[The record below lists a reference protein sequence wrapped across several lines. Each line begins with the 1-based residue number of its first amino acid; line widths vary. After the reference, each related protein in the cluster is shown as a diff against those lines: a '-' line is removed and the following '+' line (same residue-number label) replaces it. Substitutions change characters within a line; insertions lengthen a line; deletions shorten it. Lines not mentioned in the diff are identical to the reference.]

1 MKPRFCRARLAGT
14 ILGVMA
20 AAGLAF
26 GAEGSFDRT
35 LTVSGAVDLEVTTGS
50 GGIHVR
56 TGDSSAVRV
65 HGTIRARG
73 SWSGISPEE
82 KVRRLE
88 ANPPI
93 EQAGSLIR
101 IGSIEDPELGRN
113 VSISYDLIVPAET
126 HLHSQTGSGDQ
137 SVDGIRGPLRASTG
151 SGGLRLTN
159 IGSEVRAETG
169 SGDIHLES
177 IAGSV
182 TASTGSGSIRAAGVA
197 GEFSGEAGSGDVRLQ
212 QSAPG
217 RVKVSTGSGS
227 IELGGVQGPLRA
239 DTGSGEVTVQGEL
252 TGDWHLE
259 TGSGGITVRLPSQ
272 AAFDLHAHTS
282 SGSIS
287 TDGHAVTLE
296 GTLSRNDWRGKV
308 GAGGYLLEVKTG
320 SGNIRIE

>member
-1 MKPRFCRARLAGT
+1 MKPRFGGARLAGAL
-14 ILGVMA
+14 LGVL
-20 AAGLAF
+20 AAGGLAL

-56 TGDSSAVRV
+56 AGQSGKVRV
-65 HGTIRARG
+65 HGTIRAHSHWG
-73 SWSGISPEE
+73 GPNPEE

-93 EQAGSLIR
+93 EQEGGVIR
-101 IGSIEDPELGRN
+101 IGSIEDPELRRN

-137 SVDGIRGPLRASTG
+137 SVEGIRGPVKASTG
-151 SGGLRLTN
+151 SGGLRLVK

-169 SGDIHLES
+169 SGDIQLDS
-177 IAGSV
+177 IQGSV
-182 TASTGSGSIRAAGVA
+182 TANTGSGSIRAHGVA
-197 GEFSGEAGSGDVRLQ
+197 GEFSGETGSGDVRLE

-227 IELGGVQGPLRA
+227 VELEGVRGPLRA
-239 DTGSGEVTVQGEL
+239 GTGSGEITVQGEL
-252 TGDWHLE
+252 TGDWRLE
-259 TGSGGITVRLPSQ
+259 TGSGGITVRLPSD

-282 SGSIS
+282 SGNIS
-287 TDGHAVTLE
+287 TRRPLTVE
-296 GTLSRNDWRGKV
+296 GTISRSDLRGKV

>member
-1 MKPRFCRARLAGT
+1 VKARFCGTRFVVAVFCALAT
-14 ILGVMA
+14 SAV
-20 AAGLAF
+20 AF

-50 GGIHVR
+50 GDIHVR
-56 TGDSSAVRV
+56 AGDNSAVRV

-73 SWSGISPEE
+73 SWSGLSPEE

-93 EQAGSLIR
+93 EQEGSVIR
-101 IGSIEDPELGRN
+101 IGSIEDPELRRN

-126 HLHSQTGSGDQ
+126 HLHAQTGSGDQ
-137 SVDGIRGPLRASTG
+137 SVDGIRGPVKASTG

-182 TASTGSGSIRAAGVA
+182 TASTGSGSIRGTGVA
-197 GEFSGEAGSGDVRLQ
+197 GEFSGETGSGDVRLQ

-227 IELGGVQGPLRA
+227 IELEGVQGPLRA
-239 DTGSGEVTVQGEL
+239 GTGSGEITVQGEV
-252 TGDWHLE
+252 TGDWHLD
-259 TGSGGITVRLPSQ
+259 TGSGGITVRLPTA

-282 SGSIS
+282 SGSITTS
-287 TDGHAVTLE
+287 RPLTVE
-296 GTLSRNDWRGKV
+296 GTISRNDLRGKV